1 MNPSKL
7 LKSALVGFTA
17 TSGIASSV
25 APMFANEVLDPV
37 ESTKETKRTL
47 SKQETLEKNI
57 RDSQNK
63 VASAK
68 TNADSAKET
77 ANTAKENVE
86 TAQGQLD
93 TAQAESN
100 AAVEAINA
108 KIDAELQP
116 IVDEIA
122 KLETEIN

>member
-47 SKQETLEKNI
+47 SK
-57 RDSQNK
+57 
-63 VASAK
+63 
-68 TNADSAKET
+68 
-77 ANTAKENVE
+77 
-86 TAQGQLD
+86 
-93 TAQAESN
+93 
-100 AAVEAINA
+100 
-108 KIDAELQP
+108 
-116 IVDEIA
+116 
-122 KLETEIN
+122 